1 MPIYEYVCAKCGD
14 HLEIIQKMD
23 DKPLT
28 RCAKCKGR
36 LEKVVSK
43 SSFAFKGSGWYVTD
57 YAKSGSSTSDTAVK
71 GESPAKAET
80 APKAETTTKKADPPT
95 PAATTGGKSKSD

>member
-1 MPIYEYVCAKCGD
+1 MPIYEYVCAKCSD

-57 YAKSGSSTSDTAVK
+57 YAKSGSATSDAAAK
-71 GESPAKAET
+71 GEKPAKAEA
-80 APKAETTTKKADPPT
+80 APKAETTTKKADPPA
-95 PAATTGGKSKSD
+95 PAATTGGKSKSG